1 MPSINDQIR
10 DTEHQLQAATEDFQ
24 IADEKRLEIKA
35 ELRDAGQEILQLRF
49 ERMMMY
55 AAVWHQKNFA
65 KDPYWNIALAASIC
79 GVLVLLLFFPM
90 WYLSGS
96 LVFAAITYL
105 FITAFPLLFLWSV
118 NQPKYAHPAER
129 IPELDGRI
137 GFVATIHQKRQ
148 TDYKEAV
155 TVAGRLREAAEQL
168 NAQLESLVTSNQ
180 LQFERTIADLLASN
194 WRQLRG
200 VPWEEFL
207 QKILDCHGY
216 AVEMTRTT
224 GDQGIDLIAQKNGIS
239 IAIQAKGYAG
249 SVGND
254 AVQQAFTG
262 MTIYGCSHCAV
273 ITNSEFS
280 QSAIDAANKTGC
292 ILVSGPEII
301 AFAQG
306 QLEVFSRLSEPPG
319 PRDPTAY

>member
-1 MPSINDQIR
+1 
-10 DTEHQLQAATEDFQ
+10 
-24 IADEKRLEIKA
+24 
-35 ELRDAGQEILQLRF
+35 
-49 ERMMMY
+49 MMLY
-55 AAVWHQKNFA
+55 AADWHQKNFV

-79 GVLVLLLFFPM
+79 GVLVLLLFFPT

-105 FITAFPLLFLWSV
+105 FITAIPLLFLWNV
-118 NQPKYAHPAER
+118 NQAKYAHPAER

-137 GFVATIHQKRQ
+137 GYFAMIHQKRQ
-148 TDYKEAV
+148 IEYKEAV
-155 TVAGRLREAAEQL
+155 TVAGRLRETAEQL
-168 NAQLESLVTSNQ
+168 KAQLESLVTSNQ

-200 VPWEEFL
+200 VLWEEFL

-224 GDQGIDLIAQKNGIS
+224 GDQGIDLIARKNGIS
-239 IAIQAKGYAG
+239 VAIQAKGYAG

-262 MTIYGCSHCAV
+262 MTIHGCSHCAV
-273 ITNSEFS
+273 ITNSEFT
-280 QSAIDAANKTGC
+280 QSAIDAANGTGC
-292 ILVSGPEII
+292 ILVSGSEIT
-301 AFAQG
+301 ALAQG
-306 QLEVFSRLSEPPG
+306 ELEVFSRLSEPPG
-319 PRDPTAY
+319 SRDRTPH